1 MIISD
6 EFLEY
11 FSNGRRQ
18 GPGSEYT
25 TRLAAGFIDNIGRS
39 LNILDI
45 GCGAGRQ
52 TLHLAKYLRGQI
64 TAIDY
69 FPVMLD
75 KINKRIEEEG
85 LCGRI
90 KTIQGSMDDMPFGNE
105 EFDLVWSEGAIF
117 IVGFEKGI
125 NDWKRFIKKGGY
137 LAVTDTAWI
146 TKTRPDEV
154 NDFWNSCYPEIDTVS
169 NNIKKIE
176 NAGYVPAASFAL
188 PEECWIENFYLPLQ
202 KQNDVFLKK
211 HNYSQAAKDVVEETE
226 HEFKMY
232 RTYKDYYS
240 YVFYIMKKL

>member
-1 MIISD
+1 MDISN

-25 TRLAAGFIDNIGRS
+25 TKLAAGFIDNIGRS
-39 LNILDI
+39 LNILDV

-52 TLHLAKYLRGQI
+52 TLHLAKYLRGNI

-75 KINKRIEEEG
+75 IINKRIKDAG
-85 LCGRI
+85 LCDRI
-90 KTIQGSMDDMPFGNE
+90 KTIQCSMDNMPFKDE
-105 EFDLVWSEGAIF
+105 EFDLVWSEGAVF

-125 NDWKRFIKKGGY
+125 NDWRRFIKKGGY
-137 LAVTDTAWI
+137 LAVTDAAWMTAG
-146 TKTRPDEV
+146 RPDEI
-154 NDFWNSCYPEIDTVS
+154 NNYWNNCYPDIDIVS

-176 NAGYVPAASFAL
+176 NAGYVPVANFAL
-188 PEECWIENFYLPLQ
+188 PEECWIENYYLPLQ
-202 KQNDVFLKK
+202 KQDEAFLKR
-211 HNYSQAAKDVVEETE
+211 HNYSQAAKDVVEETAQ
-226 HEFKMY
+226 EFNMY
-232 RTYKDYYS
+232 KTYKDYYS